1 MSNIRL
7 RDGNT
12 VTTAERGRE
21 FWRGVLLAGTLIAT
35 IGAAGAPGACGER
48 RADDRVEHPR
58 PLGFAPTSGSIE
70 GGRVVFV
77 DVDEGPTVRGRA
89 TVACRFGSHTAI
101 RAAYD
106 RPSGRYACRAPAHE
120 RPEAVTLTITVG
132 GATVTMATPF
142 VYVTPGMGSAPPVVV
157 DVPALAKQVERVRAD
172 LPAGVRLCAVLKN
185 GEPPAGFADAISRAA
200 RIDYFAVPNLEDG
213 IALRN
218 AGITTPI
225 MVLYMTEA
233 SHVPELVH
241 YDLEPAAYSLE
252 WVDQAERLL
261 RSAARP
267 LNVHL
272 WIDTGISRE
281 GVMPDEALPL
291 ARAVHASARLR
302 LRGIATHFCCLGKDD
317 LVPLGR
323 DDITNKTAL
332 QKHRFDQVVA
342 AIRAEGIGR
351 DALIHAG
358 SSDALRFGLTPVYF
372 DMMRIG
378 TMLFENPSPEH
389 MNYHWTTHIL
399 QIKTLPEG
407 WCVDY
412 HCKVAL
418 PHATKVGLLGHMPK
432 DDVTY
437 LIRGRK
443 VGKLLDHEH
452 VVTLDLSAFPDVK
465 AGEEVTLVLPEEY
478 SPLDTSATVAPVT
491 LRDARAGGSEASSTS
506 TKTRRPPSGGAR
518 ERREL
523 GKEDER

>member
-1 MSNIRL
+1 MSSVSPRQA
-7 RDGNT
+7 
-12 VTTAERGRE
+12 VAATAPGRE
-21 FWRGVLLAGTLIAT
+21 FWRGVLLAGALIAM
-35 IGAAGAPGACGER
+35 IGAVGALGASGER
-48 RADDRVEHPR
+48 RADDRVENPR

-70 GGRVVFV
+70 GGRLVFV
-77 DVDEGPTVRGRA
+77 EVDEGQTIRGRA
-89 TVACRFGSHTAI
+89 TVTCRFGSHAAI
-101 RAAYD
+101 PATYD

-120 RPEAVTLTITVG
+120 RPEAVTLRVAVG

-142 VYVTPGMGSAPPVVV
+142 VFVTPGMGSAPPVVV
-157 DVPALAKQVERVRAD
+157 DLAALAKQAERVRAD

-185 GEPPAGFADAISRAA
+185 GEPPAAFADAMFRATT
-200 RIDYFAVPNLEDG
+200 IDYFAVPNLEDG

-225 MVLYMTEA
+225 MVLYLTEA
-233 SHVPELVH
+233 SHVPELAH

-252 WVDQAERLL
+252 WVAQAERLL
-261 RSAARP
+261 GSAARR

-272 WIDTGISRE
+272 WIDTGLSRE

-291 ARAVHASARLR
+291 ARAVHASTRLR

-317 LVPLGR
+317 RVPLER

-332 QKHRFDQVVA
+332 QKHRFDEVVA

-351 DALIHAG
+351 DALIHAA

-372 DMMRIG
+372 NMMRIG

-399 QIKTLPEG
+399 QTKTVPAG

-412 HCKVAL
+412 GCKVVL
-418 PHATKVGLLGHMPK
+418 PHATRVGLLGYMPR

-437 LIRGRK
+437 LIRGQK

-465 AGEEVTLVLPEEY
+465 PGEEVTAVLPDEY
-478 SPLDTSATVAPVT
+478 SPLDTSSTLSPVT
-491 LRDARAGGSEASSTS
+491 FRDARAAGSEASSTS
-506 TKTRRPPSGGAR
+506 TKTRRPPSDRAR
-518 ERREL
+518 DRREPA
-523 GKEDER
+523 R

>member
-1 MSNIRL
+1 MS
-7 RDGNT
+7 T
-12 VTTAERGRE
+12 VIAAERGRE
-21 FWRGVLLAGTLIAT
+21 FWRGVLRAGALVAT
-35 IGAAGAPGACGER
+35 IGAVGALGACGER
-48 RADDRVEHPR
+48 RADDVVEHPR

-70 GGRVVFV
+70 GGRLVFV

-89 TVACRFGSHTAI
+89 TVACRFGSHAAI

-106 RPSGRYACRAPAHE
+106 RPSGRYVCPAPAHE

-157 DVPALAKQVERVRAD
+157 DVPGLARQIERVRAD
-172 LPAGVRLCAVLKN
+172 LRAGVRLCAVLKN
-185 GEPPAGFADAISRAA
+185 GEPPAGLADAISRGA

-213 IALRN
+213 IVLRN

-225 MVLYMTEA
+225 MVLYMAEA

-267 LNVHL
+267 LSVHL
-272 WIDTGISRE
+272 WIDTGLSRE
-281 GVMPDEALPL
+281 GVMPDEALPI

-302 LRGIATHFCCLGKDD
+302 LRGIATHFCCFGKGD
-317 LVPLGR
+317 LAALAS
-323 DDITNKTAL
+323 DDITNKTVL
-332 QKHRFDQVVA
+332 QRHRFDELVA

-351 DALIHAG
+351 DALLHAA
-358 SSDALRFGLTPVYF
+358 SSDALRFGLTAVYF

-378 TMLFENPSPEH
+378 GMLFENPSPEH

-399 QIKTLPEG
+399 QTKTLPEG

-412 HCKVAL
+412 DCKVTL
-418 PHATKVGLLGHMPK
+418 PHATKVGLLGHMPR

-443 VGKLLDHEH
+443 VRKLLDHEH
-452 VVTLDLSAFPDVK
+452 VVTLDLSEFRDVK
-465 AGEEVTLVLPEEY
+465 PGEEVTLVLPHEY
-478 SPLDTSATVAPVT
+478 SPLDTSSTVAPVT
-491 LRDARAGGSEASSTS
+491 LGAARAVGSEASSTS
-506 TKTRRPPSGGAR
+506 TKTAAAF
-518 ERREL
+518 
-523 GKEDER
+523 

>member
-1 MSNIRL
+1 MS
-7 RDGNT
+7 T
-12 VTTAERGRE
+12 VIAAERGRE
-21 FWRGVLLAGTLIAT
+21 FWRGVLRAGALVAT
-35 IGAAGAPGACGER
+35 IGAVGALGACGER
-48 RADDRVEHPR
+48 RAHDVVEHPR
-58 PLGFAPTSGSIE
+58 PLGFTPTSGSIE
-70 GGRVVFV
+70 GGRLVFV

-89 TVACRFGSHTAI
+89 TVACRFGSHAAI

-106 RPSGRYACRAPAHE
+106 RPSGRYACPAPAHE
-120 RPEAVTLTITVG
+120 RPEAVTLTIAAG

-142 VYVTPGMGSAPPVVV
+142 VYVTSGMGSAPPVVV

-200 RIDYFAVPNLEDG
+200 RIDYFAVPN
-213 IALRN
+213 

-225 MVLYMTEA
+225 MVLYMAEA

-358 SSDALRFGLTPVYF
+358 TSDALRFGLTPVYF

-389 MNYHWTTHIL
+389 MNYHWTTRIL
-399 QIKTLPEG
+399 QTKTLPEG

-412 HCKVAL
+412 DCKVAL
-418 PHATKVGLLGHMPK
+418 PHATKVGLIGHMPNG
-432 DDVTY
+432 DITH

-465 AGEEVTLVLPEEY
+465 PGEEVTLVLPDEY
-478 SPLDTSATVAPVT
+478 SPLDTSSPVAPVT
-491 LRDARAGGSEASSTS
+491 LRDARAVGSEASSTS
-506 TKTRRPPSGGAR
+506 TKTRRPPSDGAR
-518 ERREL
+518 GRREPV
-523 GKEDER
+523 R

>member
-1 MSNIRL
+1 M
-7 RDGNT
+7 NT
-12 VTTAERGRE
+12 IIPHDMVTAAERGAALR
-21 FWRGVLLAGTLIAT
+21 RRVLLAGALVAMVAAV
-35 IGAAGAPGACGER
+35 GARGER
-48 RADDRVEHPR
+48 QADDRVGQPR
-58 PLGFAPTSGSIE
+58 PLGFAPASGSME
-70 GGRVVFV
+70 GGRLVFV

-89 TVACRFGSHTAI
+89 TVACRFGTHAAVG
-101 RAAYD
+101 AAYD
-106 RPSGRYACRAPAHE
+106 RASGRYACRTPANE
-120 RPEAVTLTITVG
+120 RPEAVTLTIAAG

-142 VYVTPGMGSAPPVVV
+142 VYVTPGMGSAPPVAV

-185 GEPPAGFADAISRAA
+185 GEPVSGLAQAISRGA
-200 RIDYFAVPNLEDG
+200 RIDYFAVPTFEDG

-218 AGITTPI
+218 AGIATPI
-225 MVLYMTEA
+225 MVLYMAEA

-241 YDLEPAAYSLE
+241 YDLEPAVYSFE
-252 WVDQAERLL
+252 WIDQAERLL

-281 GVMPDEALPL
+281 GVMPDEALPI
-291 ARAVHASARLR
+291 ARAVQASTRLR
-302 LRGIATHFCCLGKDD
+302 LRGIATHFCCLAKGDLAALRGDD
-317 LVPLGR
+317 E
-323 DDITNKTAL
+323 TNKTAL

-351 DALIHAG
+351 DALIHAA

-389 MNYHWTTHIL
+389 MNYHWTTRIL
-399 QIKTLPEG
+399 QTKTLPKG

-412 HCKVAL
+412 ECKVAL
-418 PHATKVGLLGHMPK
+418 SHATKVGLLGHIPR

-443 VGKLLDHEH
+443 VGKLLDHEY
-452 VVTLDLSAFPDVK
+452 VVTLDLSAFPEVK
-465 AGEEVTLVLPEEY
+465 PGEEVTLVLPAEY
-478 SPLDTSATVAPVT
+478 SPLDTSSTLVPVT
-491 LRDARAGGSEASSTS
+491 LRDPRAAGREKPSTS
-506 TKTRRPPSGGAR
+506 TKAGRPSF
-518 ERREL
+518 
-523 GKEDER
+523 D